1 MLFVHKMT
9 YLIVNSCAN
18 IRQAVWQVLARLAD
32 IHQALLRGLARLAH
46 IRKRPFLIKMCEWPE
61 FRRQKFESIKY

>member
-1 MLFVHKMT
+1 MT
-9 YLIVNSCAN
+9 YLIMQACTN

-46 IRKRPFLIKMCEWPE
+46 IRKRPFLIKMCGWPE
-61 FRRQKFESIKY
+61 FRRQKFELTKY